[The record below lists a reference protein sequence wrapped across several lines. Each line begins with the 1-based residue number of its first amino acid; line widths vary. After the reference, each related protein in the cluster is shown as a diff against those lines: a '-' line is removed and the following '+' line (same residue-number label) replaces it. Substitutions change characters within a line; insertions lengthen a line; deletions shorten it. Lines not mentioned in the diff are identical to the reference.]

1 MIELSPALTIFM
13 VLVSV
18 FLLFLGSVLAE
29 ISCVVFL
36 EAAGSVS
43 SVDVAGCSTSLFM
56 DVSMALSGE
65 REEVGGNWGEGEG
78 GGKGWFGG
86 GWVCLRKKAI
96 VSPVNLHG
104 GGDGGRSSLCCAALP
119 SACTTSCPLL
129 SLVLSSQMWVSCG
142 LEGGWAR
149 VGERGVGG

>member
-78 GGKGWFGG
+78 GGEGG
-86 GWVCLRKKAI
+86 E
-96 VSPVNLHG
+96 
-104 GGDGGRSSLCCAALP
+104 GGRVG
-119 SACTTSCPLL
+119 
-129 SLVLSSQMWVSCG
+129 LVVAGC
-142 LEGGWAR
+142 
-149 VGERGVGG
+149 V

>member
-43 SVDVAGCSTSLFM
+43 SVDVAGCSTSLFL

-65 REEVGGNWGEGEG
+65 REEVGGNGVSRGEGEG
-78 GGKGWFGG
+78 GSEI
-86 GWVCLRKKAI
+86 L
-96 VSPVNLHG
+96 
-104 GGDGGRSSLCCAALP
+104 
-119 SACTTSCPLL
+119 
-129 SLVLSSQMWVSCG
+129 
-142 LEGGWAR
+142 
-149 VGERGVGG
+149 